1 MHYRSTHSA
10 FLSHRRT
17 HTHIYVYTHSSF
29 SSFHWISTHA
39 HMLHHKWWD
48 LNINSMKYSCVS
60 ASRSSRTNTKGDL
73 PSDLRIPLHSS
84 LSLSFPNSLS
94 LSLSPVVLQHS
105 EPLSR
110 CCVPVCSWALFYFSV
125 ITPFCSQVFFVCLWL
140 GGGQRMTRPQ
150 PFLIFLF
157 LAQNVG
163 KVGEMDWLEIRTWGD
178 DSEFERC

>member
-1 MHYRSTHSA
+1 M
-10 FLSHRRT
+10 

-94 LSLSPVVLQHS
+94 LPCCVAAFWAIVTVLCTSVFLSIVLLFCDNAF
-105 EPLSR
+105 PLS
-110 CCVPVCSWALFYFSV
+110 S
-125 ITPFCSQVFFVCLWL
+125 VFFVCLWL
-140 GGGQRMTRPQ
+140 GGGAKNNTCPQ
-150 PFLIFLF
+150 PFLNFFILS
-157 LAQNVG
+157 LKCGKGGWDGLTRNQNLRG
-163 KVGEMDWLEIRTWGD
+163 W
-178 DSEFERC
+178 

>member
-10 FLSHRRT
+10 SLSHRRT
-17 HTHIYVYTHSSF
+17 HTHICVHTF
-29 SSFHWISTHA
+29 LFFLISLNLHTRSHA
-39 HMLHHKWWD
+39 TSQMMGFKHQQYEIFMCQCQPLEQNKHQGGF
-48 LNINSMKYSCVS
+48 
-60 ASRSSRTNTKGDL
+60 AFRSEDTTAF
-73 PSDLRIPLHSS
+73 IPLS
-84 LSLSFPNSLS
+84 LIPKLS

-125 ITPFCSQVFFVCLWL
+125 ITPFRSQVFFVCLWL
-140 GGGQRMTRPQ
+140 GGQRMTRPQ
-150 PFLIFLF
+150 PFLNFLF